1 MAQAATGD
9 ASTRLRVIAAAMR
22 RLEADHAWAPASP
35 GVVTLVVAG
44 ATSAEA
50 GALAKSDFSATVGD
64 RAVRLVLLGPEL
76 HGKGSEALAASA
88 SRLEVRALP
97 GAAETALLALG
108 DWRPDLVV
116 CFMPGFWGYASWE
129 AGSRA
134 LAGLGIPLV
143 STAYTLE
150 EAEDD
155 EDALLGFLSGAS
167 LLWEAEAT
175 PEGVRAE
182 AQFGTCPATGRALVE
197 NAAWLCVAGAAK
209 D

>member
-1 MAQAATGD
+1 MACSAEGEPG
-9 ASTRLRVIAAAMR
+9 TRLRVIAAAIR
-22 RLEADHAWAPASP
+22 RLEGDHGWAPASP
-35 GVVTLVVAG
+35 GAVTLVVAG

-50 GALAKSDFSATVGD
+50 EALAKSDWSATVGG
-64 RAVRLVLLGPEL
+64 RAVRLVVLGPEL
-76 HGKGSEALAASA
+76 HGKGSEALAAA
-88 SRLEVRALP
+88 AARLEVLALP
-97 GAAETALLALG
+97 GAAETALAGLG
-108 DWRPDLVV
+108 GWRPDLVV

-129 AGSRA
+129 AGCRA
-134 LAGLGIPLV
+134 LAGLGVPMV

-155 EDALLGFLSGAS
+155 EDTLRGYLPGAR

-182 AQFGTCPATGRALVE
+182 AQFGSCPATGRALVE

-209 D
+209 K